1 MLEELLVKFDL
12 TREQLN
18 KKGRVAKEIVEKRS
32 ALVTHLH
39 EEGLTWKEMSEI
51 TGLSNGSIQRLTKAK
66 GCDAV
71 RDRRKELGTRIS
83 KYWEG
88 KSRHEQLKRQWAK
101 GDYDFHRGRT
111 RPQHERDKLKEG
123 WNNPESK
130 AKASAH
136 SLREVW
142 GNSEV
147 KQKLMD
153 FHQDTEERARRSN
166 AQAIRMKEN
175 PTPYLRGKT
184 SIEATPKGNKDEVR
198 VRSSYEAKTIS
209 ILESDP
215 NVKSYTYEP
224 IYKVAGRT
232 ILPDFVVHYQD
243 GSTTLVE
250 VKPQWALNREDVIAR
265 LALSQKVANDNGWAY
280 QTWTEKELGYDI
292 SRTSTED

>member
-1 MLEELLVKFDL
+1 MKMLEELLVKFDL
-12 TREQLN
+12 TIEQLN

-32 ALVTHLH
+32 ALVSHLH
-39 EEGLTWKEMSEI
+39 EQGYSWKKMTEI

-66 GCDAV
+66 GCEAV
-71 RDRRKELGTRIS
+71 QDKRKKLAANAGRATKGMDRS
-83 KYWEG
+83 
-88 KSRHEQLKRQWAK
+88 EQLKKQWAK
-101 GDYDFHRGRT
+101 GDYDFHRGRV
-111 RPQHERDKLKEG
+111 RPQHERDNLKKG
-123 WNNPESK
+123 WDNPISK
-130 AKASAH
+130 AKASSH
-136 SLREVW
+136 SLENVW
-142 GNSEV
+142 GNPDV
-147 KQKLMD
+147 KKKLMG
-153 FHQDTEERARRSN
+153 FHHDPEERARRSN

-215 NVKSYTYEP
+215 NVKSYIYEP

-232 ILPDFVVHYQD
+232 ILPDFVIHYQD

-265 LALSQKVANDNGWAY
+265 LALSQKVADDNGWSY
-280 QTWTEKELGYDI
+280 QTWTENELGL
-292 SRTSTED
+292 

>member
-12 TREQLN
+12 AKDDLN

-32 ALVTHLH
+32 ALVSHLH
-39 EEGLTWKEMSEI
+39 EQGYSWKEMIEI

-66 GCDAV
+66 GCKAV
-71 RDRRKELGTRIS
+71 QEKRKKLATNAGRATRGMDRS
-83 KYWEG
+83 
-88 KSRHEQLKRQWAK
+88 EQLRKQWAK
-101 GDYDFHRGRT
+101 GDFDFHRGRV
-111 RPQHERDKLKEG
+111 RPQHERDRLKEA
-123 WNNPESK
+123 WKDPDLRKLASENSK
-130 AKASAH
+130 KY
-136 SLREVW
+136 VW
-142 GNSEV
+142 GDEEV
-147 KQKLMD
+147 RQKLMD
-153 FHQDTEERARRSN
+153 FHQSPEERARRSK
-166 AQAIRMKEN
+166 AQAIRMKDS

-184 SIEATPKGNKDEVR
+184 SIEATPKGNKEEVR

-215 NVKSYTYEP
+215 NVKSYIYEP

-265 LALSQKVANDNGWAY
+265 LALSKKVAGDNGWSY
-280 QTWTEKELGYDI
+280 QTWTEKELGL
-292 SRTSTED
+292 

>member
-12 TREQLN
+12 TKEQLN

-32 ALVTHLH
+32 ALVSHLH
-39 EEGLTWKEMSEI
+39 EQGYSWKKMIEI
-51 TGLSNGSIQRLTKAK
+51 TGLSNASIQRLTKAK
-66 GCDAV
+66 GCKAV
-71 RDRRKELGTRIS
+71 QDWRKEHGAKIG
-83 KYWEG
+83 KAWEG
-88 KSRHEQLKRQWAK
+88 RSRHEQLKRQWAK
-101 GDYDFHRGRT
+101 GDFDYQRGRV
-111 RPQHERDKLKEG
+111 RPQHERDNLKKAWEDPKLRLLASE
-123 WNNPESK
+123 NSK
-130 AKASAH
+130 KN
-136 SLREVW
+136 VW
-142 GNSEV
+142 GNPDV

-153 FHQDTEERARRSN
+153 FHHDPEERARRSN

-184 SIEATPKGNKDEVR
+184 STVATPKGNKDEVR

-209 ILESDP
+209 ILELDP

-250 VKPQWALNREDVIAR
+250 VKSEWALNQEDVIAR
-265 LALSQKVANDNGWAY
+265 LALSQKVASDNGWSY
-280 QTWTEKELGYDI
+280 QTWTEKELGL
-292 SRTSTED
+292 

>member
-1 MLEELLVKFDL
+1 MLEPLLVKFDL
-12 TREQLN
+12 TKDDLN

-32 ALVTHLH
+32 ALVSHLH
-39 EEGLTWKEMSEI
+39 KQGYSWKEMVEI

-66 GCDAV
+66 GCKAV
-71 RDRRKELGTRIS
+71 QDKRKKLGVKAGRSTKGMDRS
-83 KYWEG
+83 
-88 KSRHEQLKRQWAK
+88 EQLKKQWAK
-101 GDYDFHRGRT
+101 GDFDFHRGRV
-111 RPQHERDKLKEG
+111 RPQHERDRLKEG
-123 WNNPESK
+123 WDNPESR
-130 AKASAH
+130 AKASAN
-136 SLREVW
+136 SLENVW
-142 GNSEV
+142 GDKEV

-153 FHQDTEERARRSN
+153 FHHSPEERAKRSN
-166 AQAIRMKEN
+166 AQAIRMKDN

-250 VKPQWALNREDVIAR
+250 VKSQWALNREDVIAR
-265 LALSQKVANDNGWAY
+265 LALSEKVAGDNGWSY
-280 QTWTEKELGYDI
+280 QTWTEKELGL
-292 SRTSTED
+292 

>member
-12 TREQLN
+12 TIEQLN

-32 ALVTHLH
+32 ALVSHLH
-39 EEGLTWKEMSEI
+39 KQGFSWKEMTEI

-66 GCDAV
+66 GCKAV
-71 RDRRKELGTRIS
+71 QDKRKKLGANAGRSTKGMDRS
-83 KYWEG
+83 
-88 KSRHEQLKRQWAK
+88 EQLKKQWAK
-101 GDYDFHRGRT
+101 GDFDFHRGRV
-111 RPQHERDKLKEG
+111 RPQHERDKLK
-123 WNNPESK
+123 K
-130 AKASAH
+130 AWEDPKLRLLASENAKKY
-136 SLREVW
+136 VW
-142 GNSEV
+142 GNSDV

-153 FHQDTEERARRSN
+153 FHHDPEERARRSN

-184 SIEATPKGNKDEVR
+184 SIEATPKGTKDEVR

-265 LALSQKVANDNGWAY
+265 LALSQKVADDNGWSY
-280 QTWTEKELGYDI
+280 QTWTEKELGL
-292 SRTSTED
+292 

>member
-12 TREQLN
+12 TIEQLN

-32 ALVTHLH
+32 ALVSHLH
-39 EEGLTWKEMSEI
+39 KQGYSWKKMVEI

-66 GCDAV
+66 GCKAV
-71 RDRRKELGTRIS
+71 QDKRKKLGAHAGRSTKGMDRS
-83 KYWEG
+83 K
-88 KSRHEQLKRQWAK
+88 QLKKQWAK
-101 GDYDFHRGRT
+101 GDYDSLCGRV
-111 RPQHERDKLKEG
+111 RPQHERDNLKKG
-123 WNNPESK
+123 WDNPISK
-130 AKASAH
+130 AKASTH
-136 SLREVW
+136 SLENVW
-142 GNSEV
+142 GTPDV
-147 KQKLMD
+147 KQKIMD
-153 FHQDTEERARRSN
+153 FHCSPEERAKRSN
-166 AQAIRMKEN
+166 AQAIRMKDN

-184 SIEATPKGNKDEVR
+184 SIEATPKGNKDEIR

-265 LALSQKVANDNGWAY
+265 LALSQKVADDNGWSY
-280 QTWTEKELGYDI
+280 QTWTEKELGL
-292 SRTSTED
+292 

>member
-1 MLEELLVKFDL
+1 MLESLLVKFDL
-12 TREQLN
+12 SKDDLN

-32 ALVTHLH
+32 ALVSHLH
-39 EEGLTWKEMSEI
+39 EQGYSWKEMTEI

-66 GCDAV
+66 GCKAV
-71 RDRRKELGTRIS
+71 QEKRKKLGTNAGRATRGMDRS
-83 KYWEG
+83 
-88 KSRHEQLKRQWAK
+88 EQLKKQWAK
-101 GDYDFHRGRT
+101 GDFDFHRGRV
-111 RPQHERDKLKEG
+111 RPQHERDRLKEG
-123 WNNPESK
+123 WDNAESRT
-130 AKASAH
+130 KASAS
-136 SLREVW
+136 SLRNVW
-142 GNSEV
+142 GNKEV
-147 KQKLMD
+147 RQKLMD
-153 FHQDTEERARRSN
+153 FHQSPEERAKRSN
-166 AQAIRMKEN
+166 AQAIRMKDN

-198 VRSSYEAKTIS
+198 VRSTYEAKTIS

-265 LALSQKVANDNGWAY
+265 LALSEKVADDNGWSY
-280 QTWTEKELGYDI
+280 QTWTEKELGL
-292 SRTSTED
+292 